1 MKTISELEQE
11 IRDFVTSPR
20 KRAIVERDLADWGKL
35 VSSLDVI
42 GDTEKAFDSYLN
54 SKEPRNFGEK
64 YLLIYG
70 VLQALYIQSDAV
82 AHLHEALDLT
92 YAHDAEIYKIREI
105 RNDSSGHPTK
115 RGQKGKGRAFNQTT
129 SSR

>member
-42 GDTEKAFDSYLN
+42 GDTEKH
-54 SKEPRNFGEK
+54 
-64 YLLIYG
+64 LI
-70 VLQALYIQSDAV
+70 
-82 AHLHEALDLT
+82 LT
-92 YAHDAEIYKIREI
+92 LIR
-105 RNDSSGHPTK
+105 K
-115 RGQKGKGRAFNQTT
+115 NQETLVKNT
-129 SSR
+129 Y